1 MATEPV
7 PAEVQLDTVEEHL
20 NKARSEQSIESVRK
34 ELEALKEQYA
44 TRSHVGEL
52 SGRIE
57 RMETKLAELEAKV
70 SPSATDI
77 SPPEVEPTED
87 DWVL

>member
-1 MATEPV
+1 MATESV
-7 PAEVQLDTVEEHL
+7 PAEVQLDRVEEHL
-20 NKARSEQSIESVRK
+20 REARSEQSIESVRK
-34 ELEALKEQYA
+34 ELEVLKEQYA

-57 RMETKLAELEAKV
+57 RIETKLAELENKV
-70 SPSATDI
+70 SP
-77 SPPEVEPTED
+77 PPADAIVPEATED